1 MGDPAKKAPFYLLC
15 RAAAWHGDRRPASGY
30 TSGMSEEISVYRR
43 WRAPLLRAL
52 AVLAL
57 SLLLHALAL
66 RWAGGQ
72 IGLPSLAPQD
82 TPPVAVALL
91 PPPTVAPEPPPPQP
105 KPKPKP
111 RPKAKPKAEP
121 AAPPPVAAPAETVA
135 EPAPVEAAPAPM
147 ESTETAAMPADAQPQ
162 AAAEPAPGPAAPQQE
177 IMPRYQV
184 RLPPSVDLKYD
195 VRALRQ
201 GKEVYGSGRIV
212 WHADGQ
218 RYRIDGE
225 AGVLFFT
232 VLRFQSQG
240 GFDAFGVAPESYV
253 EKRMRKDETVTRFE
267 PSPGSIRFSASAASY
282 PRKGGE
288 QDRASIVWQLAAI
301 GLGDPAQYAPGAQLR
316 LVVAGVRDAEPW
328 LIQVIG
334 QEQIDTPAGAMQ
346 AWHVSRA
353 PLPGSRDQKLDI
365 WLAPQHAWY
374 PVRLRF
380 TEPSGEYLELAV
392 SALLPATPI

>member
-1 MGDPAKKAPFYLLC
+1 
-15 RAAAWHGDRRPASGY
+15 
-30 TSGMSEEISVYRR
+30 MSEKYSIFQR
-43 WRAPLLRAL
+43 WRGPLLRML

-66 RWAGGQ
+66 RWAGGH
-72 IGLPSLAPQD
+72 IGMPSLAADDP
-82 TPPVAVALL
+82 PPVAVALL
-91 PPPTVAPEPPPPQP
+91 PPPPPPPPPTPAVAAPEPPPP
-105 KPKPKP
+105 KPRP
-111 RPKAKPKAEP
+111 RPKAKPKAVAP
-121 AAPPPVAAPAETVA
+121 QRAIAPRPVAPPAESVAGPALA
-135 EPAPVEAAPAPM
+135 DAAPAPAPVPA
-147 ESTETAAMPADAQPQ
+147 ESTAATASAEPPPQ
-162 AAAEPAPGPAAPQQE
+162 AAPVPATPQQE
-177 IMPRYQV
+177 SFPRYQM
-184 RLPPSVDLKYD
+184 RPPPSVDMKYE
-195 VRALRQ
+195 VRALSQ
-201 GKEVYGSGRIV
+201 GKEVYGSGRIA

-240 GFDAFGVAPESYV
+240 GFDEFGVAPQSYV
-253 EKRMRKDETVTRFE
+253 EKRIRKEETVTRFE
-267 PSPGSIRFSASAASY
+267 PSPGSIRFSSSTASY
-282 PRKGGE
+282 PRNGGE
-288 QDRASIVWQLAAI
+288 QDRASIVWQLASI

-316 LVVAGVRDAEPW
+316 MFVAGVRDAEPW

-365 WLAPQHAWY
+365 WLAPGHSWY

-380 TEPSGEYLELAV
+380 TEASGEYLELAV
-392 SALLPATPI
+392 SALYPATPI